1 MREKESILENGPSPS
16 DVADAICQHSS
27 GAEAK
32 HVYVT
37 GVGWCWIRDGEI
49 IEVIHQEGLDI

>member
-1 MREKESILENGPSPS
+1 MRENESILGSGQSLSE
-16 DVADAICQHSS
+16 VADVICQHSL

-32 HVYVT
+32 RAYVT
-37 GVGWCWIRDGEI
+37 GVGWCWMCDGEI